1 MKNKYRDVVSS
12 VFVIA
17 LAIFIAYFSKDIR
30 VLKYTSVSAN
40 FFPRIIAVMLGGL
53 GIIQLIISIL
63 EVKKSGLNSATNNT
77 DVKEDTHTESKI
89 GGIISRNADWVSVI
103 LIMAYVFSLGK
114 LGFIISSTVYLFL
127 QMIVLSKAEKRK
139 YMSLGLVAVIAP
151 VVIYLIFT
159 KVFGLMLP
167 AGILG

>member
-1 MKNKYRDVVSS
+1 MKNKYRDVFSS

-40 FFPRIIAVMLGGL
+40 FFPRIIALILGLL
-53 GIIQLIISIL
+53 GTIQLVISIL
-63 EVKKSGLNSATNNT
+63 EVKKSGLNSMEDNT
-77 DVKEDTHTESKI
+77 DVKEDTSSGSKI
-89 GGIISRNADWVSVI
+89 GRIISCNADWVSVI
-103 LIMAYVFSLGK
+103 LIMAYVFLLGK
-114 LGFIISSTVYLFL
+114 LGFIISSVVYLFL
-127 QMIVLSKAEKRK
+127 QMIVLSNSEKRK
-139 YMSLGLVAVIAP
+139 YLSLVLVAVIAP
-151 VVIYLIFT
+151 VIIYLIFT

>member
-1 MKNKYRDVVSS
+1 MNNKYRDVISS

-30 VLKYTSVSAN
+30 TVKFTSVGAN

-53 GIIQLIISIL
+53 GVILLITSIM
-63 EVKKSGLNSATNNT
+63 EVKRRGLNSVDNKTA
-77 DVKEDTHTESKI
+77 VKEVTSSGSKK

-103 LIMAYVFSLGK
+103 LIMAYVFSMGK
-114 LGFIISSTVYLFL
+114 LGFIIASIVYLFL
-127 QMIVLSKAEKRK
+127 QMVVLSTAGKVKF
-139 YMSLGLVAVIAP
+139 MSLGLVAVISP

-159 KVFGLMLP
+159 KIFGLMLP
-167 AGILG
+167 SGILG